1 MSIAARVREFMDFH
15 GFEYDVLR
23 HPRSRCSEESAHL
36 AHVPV
41 DQVAKSVLLEDDSGF
56 FMAVVPANH
65 RVKLGEMGRLMD
77 RKLRLAMESE
87 LTALFDDCAPGA
99 IPPLGLAYGIDTIVD
114 DALVEMDDIYFE
126 AGDHERLIHMRREAF
141 ARMMDLVGQTH
152 FVDAPEARPRRM
164 QMTRH

>member
-1 MSIAARVREFMDFH
+1 MTIAARVREFMDFH
-15 GFEYDVLR
+15 GLEYDVLS
-23 HPRSRCSEESAHL
+23 HPRSHSSEESAHL
-36 AHVPV
+36 ANVPV
-41 DQVAKSVLLEDDSGF
+41 DHVAKSVLLEDDSGF

-77 RKLRLAMESE
+77 RKLRLAMEGE

-114 DALVEMDDIYFE
+114 DCLVEMDDIYFE
-126 AGDHERLIHMRREAF
+126 AGDHEQLIHMRGENF
-141 ARMMDLVGQTH
+141 ARMMDLVSQTH
-152 FVDAPEARPRRM
+152 FLGSPDARPWRM